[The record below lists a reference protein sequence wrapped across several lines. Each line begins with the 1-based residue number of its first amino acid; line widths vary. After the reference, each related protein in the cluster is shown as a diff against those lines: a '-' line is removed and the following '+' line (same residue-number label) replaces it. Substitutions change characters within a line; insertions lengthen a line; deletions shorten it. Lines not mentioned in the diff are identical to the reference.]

1 MFCGAHL
8 YIFNWEKPYS
18 AMFGWFLLAPSA
30 TCDTSPCELMHNIPN
45 QRDEG
50 LQEAGALSFFFLD
63 ELLQVVLWNLVFQ
76 LVHVALERCLNNF
89 ILTF

>member
-1 MFCGAHL
+1 
-8 YIFNWEKPYS
+8 
-18 AMFGWFLLAPSA
+18 MFGWFLLAPSA

-50 LQEAGALSFFFLD
+50 LQEQSPLFFFFFLD
-63 ELLQVVLWNLVFQ
+63 EVLQLVLWNLVFQ

-89 ILTF
+89 ILTS